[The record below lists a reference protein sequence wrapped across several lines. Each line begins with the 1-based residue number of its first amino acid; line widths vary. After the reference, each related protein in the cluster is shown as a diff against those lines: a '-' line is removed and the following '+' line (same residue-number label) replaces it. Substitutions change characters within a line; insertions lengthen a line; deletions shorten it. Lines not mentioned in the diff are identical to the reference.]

1 MGTNRRYIRG
11 KSSGCKIVN
20 KTTVIIIMSIRNPIF
35 IINKSISL
43 LSSLHLP
50 QVVVLDRF
58 QDQVGHGV
66 VAYGLILVLVLHLRV
81 DQDLHLTTT
90 IPKRPLSPHREL
102 QTSSGISTSWVK
114 PFFILSLSPVA

>member
-50 QVVVLDRF
+50 QVVVLDRL

-66 VAYGLILVLVLHLRV
+66 VAHRLILVLVLHLRRV
-81 DQDLHLTTT
+81 DQN
-90 IPKRPLSPHREL
+90 
-102 QTSSGISTSWVK
+102 QT
-114 PFFILSLSPVA
+114 